1 MTSAPFIIE
10 TALLLLVTYVV
21 GCVIGDLAR
30 RWSLAEWKLPAIGQ
44 PIPLTPQAQM
54 PVVVPDVVP
63 AEMAAAAD
71 PIVPPDLPPEPV
83 EMPAPPIVETLVQ
96 SPESVAV
103 TEPTP
108 VPPRRKSVARA
119 KATEP
124 SAPEQPAEP
133 EGDGRPQPLDSPR
146 GGVKDNLKQI
156 KGIGPKIES
165 TLNALGVFHFDQ
177 IAAWDE
183 STSAWVDGHLG
194 FKGRIAREDWIA
206 QAKARLAENATK
218 ESV

>member
-30 RWSLAEWKLPAIGQ
+30 RWSLAERKLPAIGQ
-44 PIPLTPQAQM
+44 PIPLAPQARM
-54 PVVVPDVVP
+54 PAILPNVVL
-63 AEMAAAAD
+63 AEMAAAVG
-71 PIVPPDLPPEPV
+71 PIVPPEPV
-83 EMPAPPIVETLVQ
+83 EMRAPPMVETLVQ